1 MHVVHLGSEQSRQ
14 HSHSPRPHLAR
25 VRNLGQWSGS
35 GSVAGVRV
43 RLRDNGQVGI
53 RFGVRVRVG
62 VRLGQAAP
70 MPLGPAP
77 VRAHVDVED
86 EVPG

>member
-1 MHVVHLGSEQSRQ
+1 MV
-14 HSHSPRPHLAR
+14 
-25 VRNLGQWSGS
+25 
-35 GSVAGVRV
+35 GVRV

>member
-1 MHVVHLGSEQSRQ
+1 MV
-14 HSHSPRPHLAR
+14 
-25 VRNLGQWSGS
+25 
-35 GSVAGVRV
+35 GVRV

-53 RFGVRVRVG
+53 RFGVRVRLG
-62 VRLGQAAP
+62 VRLAQAAP

-86 EVPG
+86 EVHGLHR